1 MTNINPAR
9 TTAVAIIGFGA
20 IGRFV
25 AEKLPGIAGARLVC
39 VLVRPARVAEVR
51 RLLPAGAAPVVSD
64 LPELVRLAP
73 DLVLECAGH
82 EAVQQY
88 GEGGLEAG
96 LDFAPISV
104 GALATPGL
112 LERLRAAAK
121 RGRAKLILPA
131 GAVAGI
137 DAIRAARQGGLD
149 SVEYLSRKPP
159 AAWRGTPAEK
169 LVDLEGLR
177 AATVFYEG
185 NAGEAARN
193 YPQNANV
200 AATVALAG
208 LGLEATRVKLVADPS
223 ARGNRHEIRASGAF
237 GRLEIAIEGKPLP
250 GNPKT
255 STLAALSLLRLV
267 ENRAGEME
275 I

>member
-1 MTNINPAR
+1 
-9 TTAVAIIGFGA
+9 
-20 IGRFV
+20 
-25 AEKLPGIAGARLVC
+25 
-39 VLVRPARVAEVR
+39 
-51 RLLPAGAAPVVSD
+51 
-64 LPELVRLAP
+64 
-73 DLVLECAGH
+73 
-82 EAVQQY
+82 
-88 GEGGLEAG
+88 
-96 LDFAPISV
+96 V

-112 LERLRAAAK
+112 LERLKAAAV

-137 DAIRAARQGGLD
+137 DAIRAARLAGLD

-159 AAWRGTPAEK
+159 LAWRGTPAEK
-169 LVDLEGLR
+169 SVDLEGLR
-177 AATVFYEG
+177 EAATFYDG

-208 LGLEATRVKLVADPS
+208 LGLEATRVKLVADPA
-223 ARGNRHEIRASGAF
+223 ARGNRHEITASGAF
-237 GRLEIAIEGKPLP
+237 GRLEIAIEGRPLP

-255 STLAALSLLRLV
+255 SMLAALSLLRLI
-267 ENRAGEME
+267 ENRAGAME